1 MCFSADFT
9 IRRTDRY
16 RLAEAL
22 AGLPTD
28 DEGWSLGWGCHHL
41 LLLSATGE
49 VFGAAATLVIVFL
62 VGLVVESVRET
73 FALIVRS

>member
-1 MCFSADFT
+1 MLLGIVVFGAAF
-9 IRRTDRY
+9 
-16 RLAEAL
+16 L
-22 AGLPTD
+22 AGL
-28 DEGWSLGWGCHHL
+28 GLGTYTRRPLTTAFFVVGSFIAL

-73 FALIVRS
+73 FAFLVRS

>member
-1 MCFSADFT
+1 
-9 IRRTDRY
+9 
-16 RLAEAL
+16 
-22 AGLPTD
+22 
-28 DEGWSLGWGCHHL
+28 
-41 LLLSATGE
+41 

>member
-1 MCFSADFT
+1 MLLGIVVFGAAF
-9 IRRTDRY
+9 
-16 RLAEAL
+16 L
-22 AGLPTD
+22 AGL
-28 DEGWSLGWGCHHL
+28 GLGTYTRRPLTTAFFVVGSFIAL

-73 FALIVRS
+73 FALLVRS